1 MILIFNLHLFRS
13 NSVFDTFSSASTTTG
28 ITDSGIMDTVSPT
41 PTLSTDDQIKQ
52 LRLEYYDITNRL
64 EHEHEQLVA
73 SLSAEWEQTAKD
85 RIRFQ
90 RLTLDYKQER
100 ERIEKENRKW
110 QKLYSDSLLEK
121 PNIQTEGEAKLSEA
135 YQKNK
140 TAKNKYDE
148 LIQNIRQ

>member
-1 MILIFNLHLFRS
+1 LIFNLHLFRS
-13 NSVFDTFSSASTTTG
+13 NSVFDNFSSASTTTG
-28 ITDSGIMDTVSPT
+28 ITDSGIMDTVSPP

-90 RLTLDYKQER
+90 RLTLDYQQER

-121 PNIQTEGEAKLSEA
+121 PKVQTEGEAKLSEA
-135 YQKNK
+135 YQKNRIAE
-140 TAKNKYDE
+140 TKYDE

>member
-13 NSVFDTFSSASTTTG
+13 NSVFDNYSPASTITG
-28 ITDSGIMDTVSPT
+28 ITDSGIMDTVSPP

-52 LRLEYYDITNRL
+52 LRSEYYDITNRL
-64 EHEHEQLVA
+64 EYEHEQLVA

-121 PNIQTEGEAKLSEA
+121 PYVQTEGEAKLSEA
-135 YQKNK
+135 YQKSII
-140 TAKNKYDE
+140 AKDKFDE